1 MFKKILIAF
10 DGSDQ
15 SKRALHYALVLSEK
29 FNSELII
36 LTVYHRPVFPAL
48 NPDEDLEGKA
58 IDSDFTE
65 YLETI
70 KRSYINILSY
80 AEEIAKSD
88 WPSVKYV
95 ALLEEG
101 RPSTEIMSTVESEA
115 VDLVVLGNRGIGGV
129 SGWVLGSTSKSV
141 VEDCKKPVLVVK

>member
-1 MFKKILIAF
+1 M
-10 DGSDQ
+10 
-15 SKRALHYALVLSEK
+15 
-29 FNSELII
+29 
-36 LTVYHRPVFPAL
+36 FPAL
-48 NPDEDLEGKA
+48 NPDEDLEGDA

-70 KRSYINILSY
+70 KRSYINILSH

-101 RPSTEIMSTVESEA
+101 RPSTEIISTVESEA